1 MRQLLFQ
8 KKTGFDVRMQRVK
21 EIDKYLILILL
32 LLFCIFQYGIEKIC
46 GFTLYPDEFGYWSS
60 AANVVG
66 YDWSEVASLGSYYS
80 FGYSLVLIPILKIF
94 GGGVAAYKAAIA
106 VNVCFVCIGIFLL
119 MGILKRIFP
128 HISNLKRIFISGMAA
143 MYPPWIF
150 YMQMTLAESLL
161 MMLFVLICW
170 LIICLIQK
178 PNVMTAGLLAIAL
191 VYIYSVH
198 MRTVGIIIACLMM
211 LVLWGLSNP
220 AIRKQLLL
228 FLVVLFIA
236 CVIVLVIKR
245 NVVLQVFSYADAE
258 TLAVNDYG
266 SQWEKFRKIL
276 SPDGVF
282 QLLIAVTGKLF
293 YLGLSS
299 FGTFYWFLW
308 WSARETFRLLKKIW
322 QKRECYVQN
331 FLAAFLL
338 LSVIGEVLISSIYMH
353 GSVKIDCL
361 LYGRYNEFLIPVLM
375 VFGIAA
381 MYRSRRLLYGL
392 LMQAALT
399 GIMIPGLFYYI
410 RKNNME
416 GIRGYFVTG
425 ISYFL
430 DKDNFEPKEYLITAW
445 LVGIVLMTFA
455 AVIVW
460 VSKRIRGA
468 AWVLI
473 LAIAMEIICAIRV
486 SNDYTYQVN
495 KNIYPDLLIAE
506 TIESVGKPEDEI
518 VYLNEG
524 IYVFVSFQQMQMPKR
539 SIKVASEEQLQQLE
553 SMGRFLITDSKSKYN
568 EILKEQY
575 DRQVISPTFHLY
587 YNE

>member
-1 MRQLLFQ
+1 
-8 KKTGFDVRMQRVK
+8 MQRVK

-308 WSARETFRLLKKIW
+308 WSVRETFRLLKKIW
-322 QKRECYVQN
+322 QKKECYVQN

-353 GSVKIDCL
+353 GSIKIDCL

-399 GIMIPGLFYYI
+399 GLMIPGLLYYVE
-410 RKNNME
+410 KNHME

-430 DKDNFEPKEYLITAW
+430 DKENFEPKEYLITAW
-445 LVGIVLMTFA
+445 LTGIALMAFFSG
-455 AVIVW
+455 VVW
-460 VSKRIRGA
+460 ISKRIRGA

-518 VYLNEG
+518 VYLNES